1 MVVATGGGWM
11 RFKWASHFLSTEHAV
26 WFRKESF
33 YTLASFT
40 LSFNPFNSTWDPS
53 KNGKREWGAKG
64 YRAGLCLHIFPQG
77 TPPAEPGLLAFSSG
91 CRDPKQLSY
100 GNG

>member
-33 YTLASFT
+33 YTLASFQVRMGKESEVQKAT
-40 LSFNPFNSTWDPS
+40 DPGFVYISFP
-53 KNGKREWGAKG
+53 RE
-64 YRAGLCLHIFPQG
+64 
-77 TPPAEPGLLAFSSG
+77 PPAELGLLAFSSCCG
-91 CRDPKQLSY
+91 HPKQLSY